1 MAQNDIYK
9 MTWQEVWR
17 RLHNKVGDDSPYGSE
32 MLWGVPRNG
41 AVIAGMSGRTA
52 DGPETADVIVDDL
65 IDSGR
70 TRDKYRA
77 LFPDKPFVALFHK
90 KEPRFGGRWIQFPWE
105 PEAAVDIAE
114 TVTRQLEYIGED
126 AAREGLRETPAR
138 VVRAWDE
145 MYAGYRTDPAALFKT
160 FQEGA
165 CREMVVLRE
174 VDFYSTCEHHLL
186 PFYGTVSIGYLPNER
201 VIGVSKLAR
210 LVDVFSRRLQIQERM
225 TTQIAEAIRR
235 HLEPD
240 GVMVVC
246 RARHLCMMA
255 RGVKKYAPEMV
266 TSAIRGSFEKPEV
279 RAEFLSILG
288 PSGAGR

>member
-1 MAQNDIYK
+1 
-9 MTWQEVWR
+9 MTWQEVWDR
-17 RLHNKVGDDSPYGSE
+17 FHNVVGDDSRYRTE
-32 MLWGVPRNG
+32 MLWGVPRG
-41 AVIAGMSGRTA
+41 GSVIAGMSGRTA
-52 DGPETADVIVDDL
+52 ESPAAATVIVDDL
-65 IDSGR
+65 VDSGR
-70 TRDKYRA
+70 TKRFWTA
-77 LFPDKPFVALFHK
+77 LYPDKPFVTLFDK
-90 KEPRFGGRWIQFPWE
+90 KELHFEGRWIQFPWE
-105 PEAAVDIAE
+105 PEAEVDIAE
-114 TVTRQLEYIGED
+114 TVTRQLEFIGED
-126 AAREGLRETPAR
+126 ASREGLRETPAR

-145 MYAGYRTDPAALFKT
+145 MYAGYRTDPAALLKT

-186 PFYGTVSIGYLPNER
+186 PFFGTVSIGYLPSER